1 MKTCQFAA
9 VVKNT
14 FFAVIMVILLPLA
27 LCAAAAELP
36 KIDLDFS
43 RAAIKGGEKVFKSTC
58 QACHSLKYLGYKAR
72 MSVEDAQSDFGRVP
86 PDLSLMAKARG
97 RGSKGAGYIYALLVS
112 FNETPEKNPVFPNI
126 AMPPPFSKE
135 DPTLAQKAKDVSA
148 FLHYAAEP
156 SENERMG
163 LGRYVLGYMVL
174 LATLLYFLNRKTWK
188 GIKNKTS

>member
-1 MKTCQFAA
+1 MKTCRFSSGR
-9 VVKNT
+9 KHT
-14 FFAVIMVILLPLA
+14 FFMAVMVVLFPLA

-43 RAAIKGGEKVFKSTC
+43 KAAIKGGEEVFKSTC
-58 QACHSLKYLGYKAR
+58 QTCHSLKYLGYKAR
-72 MSVEDAQSDFGRVP
+72 MSEEAAQSAFGRVP

-97 RGSKGAGYIYALLVS
+97 RGSKGAGYIYTLLVG
-112 FNETPEKNPVFPNI
+112 FNETPEKNSVFPNI
-126 AMPPPFSKE
+126 AMPPPFSRE
-135 DPTLAQKAKDVSA
+135 DPMLAQKAKDVSA
-148 FLHYAAEP
+148 FLYHAAEP

-188 GIKNKTS
+188 GMKNKTS

>member
-9 VVKNT
+9 VVRNI
-14 FFAVIMVILLPLA
+14 FFAVIMVILFPLV

-43 RAAIKGGEKVFKSTC
+43 KAAIKGGEEIFKSTC
-58 QACHSLKYLGYKAR
+58 QTCHSLKYSGYKAR
-72 MSVEDAQSDFGRVP
+72 MSEEAAQSAFGRVP

-112 FNETPEKNPVFPNI
+112 FNDTPEKNSVFPNI
-126 AMPPPFSKE
+126 AMPPVLSKD
-135 DPTLAQKAKDVSA
+135 DPELARKAKEVSA
-148 FLHYAAEP
+148 FLYDAAEP

-163 LGRYVLGYMVL
+163 LGGYVLGYMVL

-188 GIKNKTS
+188 GMKNKPS